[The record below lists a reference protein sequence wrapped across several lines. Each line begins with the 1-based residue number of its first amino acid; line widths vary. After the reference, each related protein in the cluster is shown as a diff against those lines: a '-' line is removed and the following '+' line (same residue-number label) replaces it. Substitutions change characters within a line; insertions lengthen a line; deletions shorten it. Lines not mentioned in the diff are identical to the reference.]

1 MKKAQAFD
9 VFQLMIAAVIAVAIL
24 GILLSIIGQIFIP
37 SQRPIQVIQ
46 EKLTDAYQYQGA
58 LFTSATK
65 ATFQKDDSIP
75 ASIFKKNAG
84 GRVPSVV
91 CAEFI
96 DPTDA
101 SQSQLASCG
110 TDQILVKSTFDATVA
125 TCCDQSGCYIYVGAS
140 PSIVTAGSCPTTLVT
155 S

>member
-46 EKLTDAYQYQGA
+46 EKLTDAYQYQEA
-58 LFTSATK
+58 VFTSATK

-75 ASIFKKNAG
+75 MSIFKKNAG
-84 GRVPSVV
+84 GTEPSLN
-91 CAEFI
+91 CGAFI
-96 DPTDA
+96 TD
-101 SQSQLASCG
+101 SELATCG
-110 TDQILVKSTFDATVA
+110 GTSVQVKSTFDAQIS
-125 TCCDQSGCYIYVGAS
+125 TCCSGNACYVSVGQV
-140 PSIVTAGSCPTTLVT
+140 ITGCTGTAATYST
-155 S
+155 